1 MMNYRTMRHNQL
13 TPALI
18 VTLPLCVVLAG
29 LLALAGKI
37 ESHAW
42 LAVYVIACLVWL
54 PQIVLWKGLFR
65 RWCIAPHWRMAHHV
79 TIVHVSLL
87 LTAACLVAGSR
98 FAEVYGYVRAFLPS
112 LVPYLLGIAYLRY
125 FIRRNEAVYR
135 WKKPSEA
142 VDIATGRFL
151 GTRLVSFA
159 KADVCVLL
167 LSVAFLWAKWRI
179 PLTGAYEDATA
190 LSVIAAVLFLTHRLW
205 NVGRVV
211 DSFGWRSYPTG
222 CFRLAQIALLAT
234 PLLAVADGYGL
245 AVVAQAVGLGSY
257 LQGEWIR
264 ESEREKGN
272 HNLK

>member
-13 TPALI
+13 TPFLFI
-18 VTLPLCVVLAG
+18 PLPLCAILAG

-37 ESHAW
+37 GSHAW
-42 LAVYVIACLVWL
+42 LAAYVIVCLVWL

-65 RWCIAPHWRMAHHV
+65 RWCTAPHWRMAHHV

-87 LTAACLVAGSR
+87 LTAACLVMGSR
-98 FAEVYGYVRAFLPS
+98 FAEVYGYVWAFLPS
-112 LVPYLLGIAYLRY
+112 LVPYLLGMAYLRY

-142 VDIATGRFL
+142 GDIAAGRFL

-167 LSVAFLWAKWRI
+167 LSTAFLWVKWRI
-179 PLTGAYEDATA
+179 PLTGTYEDAAA
-190 LSVIAAVLFLTHRLW
+190 LFTIAAVLFLTHRLW

-211 DSFGWRSYPTG
+211 DVFGWRSYPTG

-257 LQGEWIR
+257 LQGEWIW
-264 ESEREKGN
+264 EREKGN
-272 HNLK
+272 E